1 MRIIS
6 GKFKGRRFELPSDKW
21 KTRPTTDM
29 AKESLFNILINQYDL
44 SNIKVLDLFAG
55 TGNIG
60 YEFISRGVAEVTF
73 VDKFA
78 GCTRFIQ
85 NMCKTLAVDQQ
96 AQIIK
101 DDVFRFLK
109 TSTQTYDIIF
119 ADPPY
124 QLKTIPQI
132 AELVLEKKLLNPNG
146 CLIIEHDQGQNFKN
160 HPNFLEFRQ
169 YGQSYF
175 SFFE

>member
-6 GKFKGRRFELPSDKW
+6 GKFKGRRFDLPSDKW

-29 AKESLFNILINQYDL
+29 AKESLFNILVNQYEL
-44 SNIKVLDLFAG
+44 SDITVLDLFAG

-60 YEFISRGVAEVTF
+60 YEFLSRGAAQVTF

-78 GCTRFIQ
+78 GCSRYIES
-85 NMCKTLAVDQQ
+85 MCKNLGVEQE
-96 AQIIK
+96 AQIVK
-101 DDVFRFLK
+101 NDVFRFLN
-109 TSTQTYDIIF
+109 TTTQTYDIIF

-124 QLKTIPQI
+124 QLKTIPKI
-132 AELVLEKKLLNPNG
+132 AQLVLERKLLNPNG
-146 CLIIEHDQGQNFKN
+146 CLIIEHDGGQNFKN
-160 HPNFLEFRQ
+160 HSNFVQFRQ

>member
-29 AKESLFNILINQYDL
+29 AKESLFNILINLYEL
-44 SNIKVLDLFAG
+44 SETKILDLFAG

-60 YEFISRGVAEVTF
+60 YEFISRGAASVTF

-78 GCTRFIQ
+78 GCTRYIQ
-85 NMCKTLAVDQQ
+85 KMCTDLAVEQQ
-96 AQIIK
+96 AEVIK
-101 DDVFRFLK
+101 NDVFRFLK
-109 TSTQTYDIIF
+109 TTTQRYNIIF

-124 QLKTIPQI
+124 HLKTIPQI
-132 AELVLEKKLLNPNG
+132 VELVFAQKLLNPDG
-146 CLIIEHDQGQNFKN
+146 CLIIEHDGGQNFKN
-160 HPNFLEFRQ
+160 HPNFVQFRQ